1 MEYILIEKKKSKFV
15 GEGKWGRF
23 LAITQ
28 EACFKDLVP
37 KENRHYYHLPS
48 DLIKCPCLFHNNS
61 MVKIALHFSVCSF

>member
-1 MEYILIEKKKSKFV
+1 MVSRIEYILIEKKKKKSKLV
-15 GEGKWGRF
+15 GEGKWGGF

-48 DLIKCPCLFHNNS
+48 DLIKCP
-61 MVKIALHFSVCSF
+61 VSFITILW